1 MAGENTTDVTDATFD
16 AEVLESD
23 KPVLVDF
30 WAAWCGPCRAIAP
43 HLDTM
48 AGELSDKLK
57 VVKLDAQSNMPTARR
72 FGVSNLPTFL
82 LFKDGKEVSRK
93 IGTGGGAVGL
103 REFVNPHLG

>member
-1 MAGENTTDVTDATFD
+1 MAGEHTTDVTDANFD
-16 AEVLESD
+16 TEVLEAD

-43 HLDTM
+43 HLETM
-48 AGELSDKLK
+48 AGELSDQLK
-57 VVKLDAQSNMPTARR
+57 VVKLDAQNNMPTARR

-103 REFVNPHLG
+103 REFVNPHL